1 MNERRIIHRHPIY
14 DRFGLQKASHSY
26 HYMWERLNNHA
37 IDRYATSEINLIYL
51 IIFKIKARRAVAR
64 ARILLIIPL
73 NNVRAFHENN
83 R

>member
-37 IDRYATSEINLIYL
+37 IDRYATSEINLIYFNL
-51 IIFKIKARRAVAR
+51 KLKLAVAR
-64 ARILLIIPL
+64 ARGYY
-73 NNVRAFHENN
+73 
-83 R
+83 